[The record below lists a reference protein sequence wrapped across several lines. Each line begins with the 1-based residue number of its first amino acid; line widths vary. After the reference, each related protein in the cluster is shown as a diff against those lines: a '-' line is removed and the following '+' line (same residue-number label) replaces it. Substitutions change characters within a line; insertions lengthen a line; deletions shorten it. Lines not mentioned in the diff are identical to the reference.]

1 MAANAVDLERERA
14 HGMSEGLLDRLA
26 LDAPRVAAIADA
38 LRALAGLPDP
48 VGEVVRGSTLP
59 NGLRLRQLRVPM
71 GVVGMIYEARP
82 NVTVDAAGLAL
93 KSGNAVI
100 LRGGSAAASSN
111 EVIVDVLARALEAQG
126 LPGDLV
132 QSIDRH
138 GRPGA
143 VALMHARGLVDVL
156 VPRGGADLIR
166 TVVRESTVPVI
177 ETGVGNVHVYVDAS
191 ADRAMA
197 LEILL
202 NAKTQRVGVC
212 NAAETLLVHADAA
225 PDFLPAAL
233 AALTEA
239 GVVVHGDDRT
249 AGLAPAGTD
258 VLPATDE
265 DWATEYL
272 APEIAVRVVDDL
284 DAAIEHVRTWTSGH
298 TEAIVTRDLAA
309 SERFVAELDSAAIMV
324 NASTRFTDGGQFGL
338 GADRHLD
345 PEAPRARPHGPRRA
359 HDHEVGRARGR
370 PRPPLTRGPGGYLIP
385 AGRGPRTVVR
395 DWSATGARPVRRR
408 AGPGGRTV
416 PSHHPGPRHVPV
428 RPGDDLRG
436 GRRDL
441 CRRAGRRGRRRGRVA
456 PAHPAARL
464 RAARVQRARGPAAR
478 DLRVPQRRHAALTRP
493 GRRKRPRP
501 MTRR

>member
-1 MAANAVDLERERA
+1 MTTTDARVNGSPSAPAAEVAAGPQPDVTAAVEDVARRAKSASRALATATRATKDAALLALADALVAATDEIVAANAVDLDRGREN
-14 HGMSEGLLDRLA
+14 GMASGLLDRLA
-26 LDAPRVAAIADA
+26 LTPQRVTAIADA
-38 LRALAGLPDP
+38 LRELAGLPDP

-111 EVIVDVLARALEAQG
+111 EVIVAVLARALEERG

-132 QSIDRH
+132 QSIDAH

-225 PDFLPAAL
+225 ADFLPAAL
-233 AALTEA
+233 AALGQA
-239 GVVVHGDDRT
+239 GVVVHGDERT
-249 AGLAPAGTD
+249 AALAPDGLE
-258 VLPATDE
+258 VRPATDE

-272 APEIAVRVVDDL
+272 ALEIAVRVVDDL
-284 DAAIEHVRTWTSGH
+284 DAAIEHVRTWSSGH
-298 TEAIVTRDLAA
+298 TEAIVTRDLPS

-324 NASTRFTDGGQFGL
+324 NASTRFTDGGQLGL
-338 GADRHLD
+338 GAEIGISTQKLH
-345 PEAPRARPHGPRRA
+345 
-359 HDHEVGRARGR
+359 
-370 PRPPLTRGPGGYLIP
+370 
-385 AGRGPRTVVR
+385 
-395 DWSATGARPVRRR
+395 
-408 AGPGGRTV
+408 
-416 PSHHPGPRHVPV
+416 
-428 RPGDDLRG
+428 
-436 GRRDL
+436 
-441 CRRAGRRGRRRGRVA
+441 
-456 PAHPAARL
+456 
-464 RAARVQRARGPAAR
+464 ARGPMGLAE
-478 DLRVPQRRHAALTRP
+478 LTTTKWVVHGDGHVRP
-493 GRRKRPRP
+493 
-501 MTRR
+501 